1 MTFKTMLAP
10 VMTAALALATPLAAQ
25 ETEAP
30 QQGETQQSEAPA
42 QQSEAP
48 QITAESLSEEQL
60 DAFVEALVA
69 IEAVRADYLP
79 RIQQQESE
87 AEQKAVI
94 EEANVAAIEAVEGV
108 DNMTPEQYMAI
119 GKVAQQDEELNAR
132 ILAKLEEAQNES

>member
-1 MTFKTMLAP
+1 MLAP

-108 DNMTPEQYMAI
+108 DNITPEQYMAI

>member
-1 MTFKTMLAP
+1 MLAP

-69 IEAVRADYLP
+69 IEAVRADFLP

>member
-1 MTFKTMLAP
+1 LTFKTMLAP

>member
-1 MTFKTMLAP
+1 LTFKTLIAP

-30 QQGETQQSEAPA
+30 QESEAPA
-42 QQSEAP
+42 QSAAP
-48 QITAESLSEEQL
+48 QVSADSLSEEQI
-60 DAFVEALVA
+60 DAFVEALIA

-94 EEANVAAIEAVEGV
+94 EEANVAAIEAVKGV
-108 DNMTPEQYMAI
+108 DNMTPETYMAI
-119 GKVAQQDEELNAR
+119 GKVAQQNEELNAR
-132 ILAKLEEAQNES
+132 IVAKLEEAQKEG

>member
-1 MTFKTMLAP
+1 MLAP

>member
-1 MTFKTMLAP
+1 MIAP

-30 QQGETQQSEAPA
+30 QQSEAPQSEAPA

-69 IEAVRADYLP
+69 IEAVRADFLP

-132 ILAKLEEAQNES
+132 ILAKLEEAQNEG